1 MVLGDLMRA
10 LHDEIVPKL
19 SIAMGKLE
27 LNENQWLNSLGS
39 STDKTHGDITLP
51 CHTFSKFF
59 RKSPNDI
66 AIEIANNLGPELS
79 EIVEINIVNGFLN
92 FKARNSW
99 ISKKISSMNL
109 DPRLGV
115 GLENRK
121 TIVIDYSSPNI
132 AKRMHVGHLRST
144 VIGDALSRILSFKG
158 HNVVGEN
165 HIGDWGTPF
174 GMLIEHFIE
183 CDKNNIGDIDLSTFY
198 REARYKF
205 ENIDNFALRSRKRVV
220 KLQSRDEETI
230 DLWQKLV
237 DLSLVNFNLI
247 YQMLGVLL
255 NDDNL
260 AGESIYEDLLPE
272 VVKRLESKNLIVE
285 SEGAL
290 VVFPDG
296 WYNRENDPLPLI
308 IRKSDGGYNY
318 ATTDLACI
326 INRVE
331 SIECNEMLYVVGAEQ
346 SQHFSMVFQVAKD
359 AEFMDETIKAVHVP
373 FGLVMGSDGKKLASR
388 EGKVI
393 TLKELLEESVLRAEK
408 LIIEKNPSMSAL
420 ERNKVS
426 KMIGIGAIKYADLSI
441 DRNKNYVFDW
451 DKMLSFD
458 GNTAPYL
465 QYAHA
470 RICSIFRKSSV
481 SRESTIYSEIL
492 VVNDFEKS
500 LSKSIIRFSESI
512 DETINSYS
520 PHRLAVYLH
529 HLAQDFASFYEN
541 CPVLDTNDETTM
553 NSRLALCN
561 LTART
566 LKKGLEL
573 LGIETPTNM

>member
-1 MVLGDLMRA
+1 VVLGDLMRE
-10 LHDEIVPKL
+10 LHNEIVPKL
-19 SIAMGKLE
+19 STAMVKLG

-39 STDKTHGDITLP
+39 STDRTHGDITLP
-51 CHTFSKFF
+51 CHTLSKIL

-66 AIEIANNLGPELS
+66 AIAIANNLDSELS
-79 EIVEINIVNGFLN
+79 EIAEINIVNGFLN
-92 FKARNSW
+92 FKAQNSW
-99 ISKKISSMNL
+99 ISKKISSMNS

-115 GLENRK
+115 DLENGK

-183 CDKNNIGDIDLSTFY
+183 CDNNNVGEIDLSTFY
-198 REARYKF
+198 KEARYKF
-205 ENIDNFALRSRKRVV
+205 ENIDDFALRSRQRVV
-220 KLQSRDEETI
+220 KLQSRDAETI
-230 DLWQKLV
+230 DLWKKLV
-237 DLSLVNFNLI
+237 DFSLVNFNSV

-272 VVKRLESKNLIVE
+272 VVKRLESQDLIVE

-296 WYNRENDPLPLI
+296 WYNRENEPLPLI
-308 IRKSDGGYNY
+308 IRKGDGGYNY

-346 SQHFSMVFQVAKD
+346 SQHFSMIFQVAKD
-359 AEFMDETIKAVHVP
+359 AKFMDEKIKAVHVS

-388 EGKVI
+388 EGKAI
-393 TLKELLEESVLRAEK
+393 TLEELLEESVNRAEK
-408 LIIEKNPSMSAL
+408 LILEKNSSMSDSD
-420 ERNKVS
+420 RKKVS

-470 RICSIFRKSSV
+470 RICSIFRKSSI
-481 SRESTIYSEIL
+481 SRESTFNSEIL

-500 LSKSIIRFSESI
+500 LSKSIIGFSESI

-541 CPVLDTNDETTM
+541 CPVLVSNDEAKM

-566 LKKGLEL
+566 LKTGLGL
-573 LGIETPTNM
+573 LGIETPENM

>member
-1 MVLGDLMRA
+1 MRE
-10 LHDEIVPKL
+10 LLNEIVPSL
-19 SIAMGKLE
+19 SVAMEKLE
-27 LNENQWLNSLGS
+27 LNHDQWVNLLGN
-39 STDKTHGDITLP
+39 STDKSHGDITLP
-51 CHTFSKFF
+51 CHTFSKIL

-66 AIEIANNLGPELS
+66 AIEIANNLGSELS
-79 EIVEINIVNGFLN
+79 EISDINIVNGFLN
-92 FKARNSW
+92 FKAKNSW
-99 ISKKISSMNL
+99 ISKKIFSLNS

-115 GLENRK
+115 ELENSK

-132 AKRMHVGHLRST
+132 AKRMHDGHLRST
-144 VIGDALSRILSFKG
+144 VIGDALSRILLFKG

-183 CDKNNIGDIDLSTFY
+183 CDNNNVGDIDLSTFY
-198 REARYKF
+198 KEARYKF
-205 ENIDNFALRSRKRVV
+205 DNIDDFALRSRKRVV
-220 KLQSRDEETI
+220 KLQSRDPETI
-230 DLWQKLV
+230 DLWQNLV
-237 DLSLVNFNLI
+237 DYSLVHFNSV

-255 NDDNL
+255 DDDNL
-260 AGESIYEDLLPE
+260 AGESMFEELLPE
-272 VVKRLESKNLIVE
+272 VVKRLESKNLIIE

-296 WYNRENDPLPLI
+296 WYNRENEPLPLI
-308 IRKSDGGYNY
+308 IRKGDGGYNY

-331 SIECNEMLYVVGAEQ
+331 SIGCNEMLYVVGAEQ

-359 AEFMDETIKAVHVP
+359 AEFMGEEIKAVHVP

-388 EGKVI
+388 EGKAI
-393 TLKELLEESVLRAEK
+393 TLKDLLEESVTRAEK
-408 LIIEKNPSMSAL
+408 LILEKNPSMPDSD
-420 ERNKVS
+420 RSKVS
-426 KMIGIGAIKYADLSI
+426 RMIGIGAIKYADLSI

-451 DKMLSFD
+451 NKMLSFD

-470 RICSIFRKSSV
+470 RICSIFRRTSI
-481 SRESTIYSEIL
+481 SRESTIDSEIL

-500 LSKSIIRFSESI
+500 LSKSIIGFSESI

-541 CPVLDTNDETTM
+541 CPVLVSDDENTM

-566 LKKGLEL
+566 LKTGLGL
-573 LGIETPTNM
+573 LGIETPENM

>member
-1 MVLGDLMRA
+1 MRE
-10 LHDEIVPKL
+10 LHNEIVPKL
-19 SIAMGKLE
+19 STAMVKLG
-27 LNENQWLNSLGS
+27 LNDNQWLSSLGS

-51 CHTFSKFF
+51 CHTLSKIL

-66 AIEIANNLGPELS
+66 AIDIANNLDSELS

-92 FKARNSW
+92 FKAKNSW
-99 ISKKISSMNL
+99 ISKKISSMNS

-115 GLENRK
+115 ELENRK

-144 VIGDALSRILSFKG
+144 VIGDALSRIFSFKG

-183 CDKNNIGDIDLSTFY
+183 CDNNNVGEIELSTFY
-198 REARYKF
+198 KEARYKF
-205 ENIDNFALRSRKRVV
+205 ENIDDFALRSRQRVV
-220 KLQSRDEETI
+220 KLQSRDAETI

-237 DLSLVNFNLI
+237 DFSLVNFNSV

-272 VVKRLESKNLIVE
+272 VVKRLESQNLIVE

-296 WYNRENDPLPLI
+296 WYNRENEPLPLI
-308 IRKSDGGYNY
+308 IRKGDGGYNY

-359 AEFMDETIKAVHVP
+359 AKFMDEKTRAVHVS

-388 EGKVI
+388 EGKAI
-393 TLKELLEESVLRAEK
+393 TLEELLEESVNRAEK
-408 LIIEKNPSMSAL
+408 LILEKNSSMSDSD
-420 ERNKVS
+420 RKKVS

-470 RICSIFRKSSV
+470 RICSIFRKSSI
-481 SRESTIYSEIL
+481 SRESTFNSEIL

-500 LSKSIIRFSESI
+500 LSKSIIGFSESI

-541 CPVLDTNDETTM
+541 CPVLISNDEAKM

-566 LKKGLEL
+566 LKTGLGL
-573 LGIETPTNM
+573 LGIETPENM

>member
-1 MVLGDLMRA
+1 MRE
-10 LHDEIVPKL
+10 LHNEIVPKL
-19 SIAMGKLE
+19 STAMVKLG

-51 CHTFSKFF
+51 CHTLSKIL

-66 AIEIANNLGPELS
+66 AIAIANNLDSELS
-79 EIVEINIVNGFLN
+79 DIAEINIVNGFLN
-92 FKARNSW
+92 FKAKNSW
-99 ISKKISSMNL
+99 ISKKISSMNS

-115 GLENRK
+115 ELENRK

-144 VIGDALSRILSFKG
+144 VIGDALSRIFSFKG

-183 CDKNNIGDIDLSTFY
+183 CDNNNVGEIDLSTFY
-198 REARYKF
+198 KEARYKF
-205 ENIDNFALRSRKRVV
+205 ENIDDFALRSRQRVV
-220 KLQSRDEETI
+220 KLQSRDAETI

-237 DLSLVNFNLI
+237 DFSLVNFNSV

-272 VVKRLESKNLIVE
+272 VVKRLESQDLIVE

-296 WYNRENDPLPLI
+296 WYNRENEPLPLI
-308 IRKSDGGYNY
+308 IRKGDGGYNY

-346 SQHFSMVFQVAKD
+346 SQHFSMVFQVAND
-359 AEFMDETIKAVHVP
+359 AKFMDEKIKAVHVS

-388 EGKVI
+388 EGKAI
-393 TLKELLEESVLRAEK
+393 TLEELLEESVNRAEK
-408 LIIEKNPSMSAL
+408 LILEKNSSMSDSD
-420 ERNKVS
+420 RKKVS

-451 DKMLSFD
+451 DKMLSFE

-470 RICSIFRKSSV
+470 RICSIFRKSSI
-481 SRESTIYSEIL
+481 SRESTFNSEIL

-500 LSKSIIRFSESI
+500 LSKSLIGFSESI

-541 CPVLDTNDETTM
+541 CPVLVSNDEAKM

-566 LKKGLEL
+566 LKTGLGL
-573 LGIETPTNM
+573 LGIETPENM

>member
-1 MVLGDLMRA
+1 MRE
-10 LHDEIVPKL
+10 LHNEIVPKL
-19 SIAMGKLE
+19 STAMVELG

-51 CHTFSKFF
+51 CHTLSKIL

-66 AIEIANNLGPELS
+66 AIAIANNLDSELS
-79 EIVEINIVNGFLN
+79 EIAEINIVNGFLN
-92 FKARNSW
+92 FKAQNSW
-99 ISKKISSMNL
+99 ISKKISSMNS

-115 GLENRK
+115 ELENRK

-144 VIGDALSRILSFKG
+144 VIGDALSRIFSFKG

-183 CDKNNIGDIDLSTFY
+183 CDNNNVGEIDLSTFY
-198 REARYKF
+198 KEARYKF
-205 ENIDNFALRSRKRVV
+205 ENIDDFALRSRQRVV
-220 KLQSRDEETI
+220 KLQSRDAETI

-237 DLSLVNFNLI
+237 DFSLVNFNSV

-272 VVKRLESKNLIVE
+272 VVKRLESQGLIVE

-296 WYNRENDPLPLI
+296 WYNRENEPLPLI
-308 IRKSDGGYNY
+308 IRKGDGGYNY

-359 AEFMDETIKAVHVP
+359 AKFMDEKIKAVHVS

-388 EGKVI
+388 EGKAI
-393 TLKELLEESVLRAEK
+393 TLEELLEESVNRAEK
-408 LIIEKNPSMSAL
+408 LILEKNSSMS
-420 ERNKVS
+420 ESDRKKVS

-470 RICSIFRKSSV
+470 RICSIFRKSSIP
-481 SRESTIYSEIL
+481 RESTFNSEIL

-500 LSKSIIRFSESI
+500 LSKSIIGFSESI

-520 PHRLAVYLH
+520 PHRLAIYLH

-541 CPVLDTNDETTM
+541 CPVLVSNDEAKM

-566 LKKGLEL
+566 LKTGLGL
-573 LGIETPTNM
+573 LGIETPENM

>member
-1 MVLGDLMRA
+1 MRE
-10 LHDEIVPKL
+10 LHNEIVPKL
-19 SIAMGKLE
+19 STAMVKLG

-51 CHTFSKFF
+51 CHTLSKIL

-66 AIEIANNLGPELS
+66 AIAIANNLDSELS
-79 EIVEINIVNGFLN
+79 DIAEINIVNGFLN
-92 FKARNSW
+92 FKAQNSW
-99 ISKKISSMNL
+99 ISKKISSMNS

-115 GLENRK
+115 ELENRK

-144 VIGDALSRILSFKG
+144 VIGDALSRIFSFKG

-183 CDKNNIGDIDLSTFY
+183 CDNNNVGEIDLSTFY
-198 REARYKF
+198 KEARYKF
-205 ENIDNFALRSRKRVV
+205 ENIDDFALRSRQRVV
-220 KLQSRDEETI
+220 KLQSRDAETI

-237 DLSLVNFNLI
+237 DFSLVNFNSV

-272 VVKRLESKNLIVE
+272 VVKRLESQGLIVE

-296 WYNRENDPLPLI
+296 WYNRENEPLPLI
-308 IRKSDGGYNY
+308 IRKGDGGYNY

-359 AEFMDETIKAVHVP
+359 AKFMDEKIKAVHVS

-388 EGKVI
+388 EGKAI
-393 TLKELLEESVLRAEK
+393 TLEELLEESVNRAEK
-408 LIIEKNPSMSAL
+408 LILEKNSSMS
-420 ERNKVS
+420 ESDRKKVS

-470 RICSIFRKSSV
+470 RICSIFRKSSIP
-481 SRESTIYSEIL
+481 RESTFNSEIL

-500 LSKSIIRFSESI
+500 LSKSLIGFSESI

-541 CPVLDTNDETTM
+541 CPVLVSNDEAKM

-566 LKKGLEL
+566 LKTGLGL
-573 LGIETPTNM
+573 LGIETPENM

>member
-1 MVLGDLMRA
+1 MRE
-10 LHDEIVPKL
+10 LLNEIVPNL
-19 SIAMGKLE
+19 SVAMEKLE
-27 LNENQWLNSLGS
+27 LNDEQWVNLLGN
-39 STDKTHGDITLP
+39 STDKVHGDITLP
-51 CHTFSKFF
+51 CHTFSKIL

-66 AIEIANNLGPELS
+66 AIEISNNLGSELS
-79 EIVEINIVNGFLN
+79 EISDINIVNGFLN
-92 FKARNSW
+92 FKAKNSW
-99 ISKKISSMNL
+99 ISKKISSLNS

-115 GLENRK
+115 ELENSK

-144 VIGDALSRILSFKG
+144 VIGDALSRILLFKG

-183 CDKNNIGDIDLSTFY
+183 CDNNNVGEIDLSTFY
-198 REARYKF
+198 KEARYKF
-205 ENIDNFALRSRKRVV
+205 DNIDDFALRSRKRVV
-220 KLQSRDEETI
+220 KLQSRDPETI
-230 DLWQKLV
+230 DLWQNLV
-237 DLSLVNFNLI
+237 DYSLVHFNSV

-255 NDDNL
+255 DDDNL
-260 AGESIYEDLLPE
+260 AGESMSEELLPE

-296 WYNRENDPLPLI
+296 WYNRENEPLPLI
-308 IRKSDGGYNY
+308 IRKGDGGYNY

-331 SIECNEMLYVVGAEQ
+331 SIGCNEMLYVVGAEQ

-359 AEFMDETIKAVHVP
+359 AEFMGEEIKAVHVP

-388 EGKVI
+388 EGKAI
-393 TLKELLEESVLRAEK
+393 TLKELLEESVTRAEK
-408 LIIEKNPSMSAL
+408 LILEKNPSMPDSD
-420 ERNKVS
+420 RSKVS
-426 KMIGIGAIKYADLSI
+426 RMIGIGAIKYADLSI

-451 DKMLSFD
+451 NKMLSFD

-470 RICSIFRKSSV
+470 RICSIFRRTSI
-481 SRESTIYSEIL
+481 SRESTIDSEIL

-500 LSKSIIRFSESI
+500 LSKSIIGFSESI

-541 CPVLDTNDETTM
+541 CPVLVSDDENTM

-566 LKKGLEL
+566 LKTGLGL
-573 LGIETPTNM
+573 LGIETPENM

>member
-1 MVLGDLMRA
+1 MELGGLMRA
-10 LHDEIVPKL
+10 LRNEIVPKL
-19 SIAMGKLE
+19 SVTMQKLE
-27 LNENQWLNSLGS
+27 LNENQWLDSLGT
-39 STDKTHGDITLP
+39 STDKTHGDVTLP
-51 CHTFSKFF
+51 CHSFSKIL

-66 AIEIANNLGPELS
+66 AIEIAENIDSDLS
-79 EIVEINIVNGFLN
+79 EIVEINVMNGFLN
-92 FKARNSW
+92 FKANNSW
-99 ISKKISSMNL
+99 ISNKISIMNS

-115 GLENRK
+115 ELDDKK

-144 VIGDALSRILSFKG
+144 VIGDALSRILLFKG
-158 HNVVGEN
+158 HNVIGEN

-183 CDKNNIGDIDLSTFY
+183 CESNDVGEIDLSTFY
-198 REARYKF
+198 KEARYKF
-205 ENIDNFALRSRKRVV
+205 DNIDNFAIRSRKRVV
-220 KLQSRDEETI
+220 KLQSKDPETI
-230 DLWQKLV
+230 NLWQ
-237 DLSLVNFNLI
+237 SLIDYSLIHFNLV
-247 YQMLGVLL
+247 YRMLDVLL

-260 AGESIYEDLLPE
+260 AGESMYEDLLPE
-272 VVKRLESKNLIVE
+272 VVGRLESKNLIVE

-296 WYNRENDPLPLI
+296 WFNRENEPLPLI
-308 IRKSDGGYNY
+308 IRKGDGGFNY
-318 ATTDLACI
+318 AATDLACI

-331 SIECNEMLYVVGAEQ
+331 SIECDEMLYIVGAEQ
-346 SQHFSMVFQVAKD
+346 SQHFSMVFQVANG
-359 AEFMDETIKAVHVP
+359 AGFMDDKIKAVHVP

-388 EGKVI
+388 EGKAI
-393 TLKELLEESVLRAEK
+393 TLKELLEESVTRAEN
-408 LIIEKNPSMSAL
+408 LIIEKNPSMSASV
-420 ERNKVS
+420 RNEVS

-441 DRNKNYVFDW
+441 DRNKNYIFDW
-451 DKMLSFD
+451 DKMLSFE

-470 RICSIFRKSSV
+470 RICSIFRKSSI
-481 SRESTIYSEIL
+481 SPESIL
-492 VVNDFEKS
+492 DSDIIIENDFEMSLCKS
-500 LSKSIIRFSESI
+500 LIGFSESI
-512 DETINSYS
+512 DDTISSYS

-541 CPVLDTNDETTM
+541 CPVLVSEDRITM

-566 LKKGLEL
+566 LKTGLGL
-573 LGIETPTNM
+573 LGIETPEKM

>member
-1 MVLGDLMRA
+1 MRE
-10 LHDEIVPKL
+10 LHNEIVPKL
-19 SIAMGKLE
+19 STAMVKLG
-27 LNENQWLNSLGS
+27 LNDNQWLSSLGS

-51 CHTFSKFF
+51 CHTLSKIL

-66 AIEIANNLGPELS
+66 AIDIANNLDSELS

-92 FKARNSW
+92 FKAKNSW
-99 ISKKISSMNL
+99 ISKKISSMNS

-115 GLENRK
+115 ELENRK

-144 VIGDALSRILSFKG
+144 VIGDALSRIFSFKG

-183 CDKNNIGDIDLSTFY
+183 CDNSNVGEIELSTFY
-198 REARYKF
+198 KEARYKF
-205 ENIDNFALRSRKRVV
+205 ENIDDFALRSRQRVV
-220 KLQSRDEETI
+220 KLQSRDAETI

-237 DLSLVNFNLI
+237 DFSLVNFNSV

-272 VVKRLESKNLIVE
+272 VVKRLESQNLIVE

-296 WYNRENDPLPLI
+296 WYNRENEPLPLI
-308 IRKSDGGYNY
+308 IRKGDGGYNY

-359 AEFMDETIKAVHVP
+359 AKFMDEKIKAVHVS

-388 EGKVI
+388 EGKAI
-393 TLKELLEESVLRAEK
+393 TLKELLEESVNRAEK
-408 LIIEKNPSMSAL
+408 LILEKNSSMSDSD
-420 ERNKVS
+420 RKKIS

-470 RICSIFRKSSV
+470 RICSIFRKSSI
-481 SRESTIYSEIL
+481 SRESTFNSEIL

-500 LSKSIIRFSESI
+500 LSKSLIGFSESI

-541 CPVLDTNDETTM
+541 CPVLVSNDETQM

-566 LKKGLEL
+566 LKTGLGL
-573 LGIETPTNM
+573 LGIETPENM

>member
-1 MVLGDLMRA
+1 MRE
-10 LHDEIVPKL
+10 LHNEIVPKL
-19 SIAMGKLE
+19 STAMVKLG
-27 LNENQWLNSLGS
+27 LNDNQWLSSLGS

-51 CHTFSKFF
+51 CHPLSKIL

-66 AIEIANNLGPELS
+66 AIEIANNLDSELS

-92 FKARNSW
+92 FKAKNSW
-99 ISKKISSMNL
+99 ISKKISSMNS

-115 GLENRK
+115 ELENRK

-144 VIGDALSRILSFKG
+144 VIGDALSRIFSFKG

-183 CDKNNIGDIDLSTFY
+183 CDNNNVGEIDLSTFY
-198 REARYKF
+198 KEARYKF
-205 ENIDNFALRSRKRVV
+205 ENIDDFALRSRQRVV
-220 KLQSRDEETI
+220 KLQSRDAETI
-230 DLWQKLV
+230 DLWKKLV
-237 DLSLVNFNLI
+237 DFSLVNFNSV

-272 VVKRLESKNLIVE
+272 VVKRLESQNLIVE

-296 WYNRENDPLPLI
+296 WYNRENEPLPLI
-308 IRKSDGGYNY
+308 IRKGDGGYNY

-346 SQHFSMVFQVAKD
+346 SQHFSMIFQVAKD
-359 AEFMDETIKAVHVP
+359 AKFMDEKIKAVHVS

-388 EGKVI
+388 EGKAI
-393 TLKELLEESVLRAEK
+393 TLKELLEESVNRAEK
-408 LIIEKNPSMSAL
+408 LILEKNSSMSDSD
-420 ERNKVS
+420 RKKIS

-470 RICSIFRKSSV
+470 RICSIFRKSSI
-481 SRESTIYSEIL
+481 SRESTFNSEIL

-500 LSKSIIRFSESI
+500 LSKSIIGFSESI

-541 CPVLDTNDETTM
+541 CPVLVSNDETQM

-566 LKKGLEL
+566 LKTGLGL
-573 LGIETPTNM
+573 LGIETPENM

>member
-1 MVLGDLMRA
+1 MRE
-10 LHDEIVPKL
+10 LHNEIVPKL
-19 SIAMGKLE
+19 STAMVKLG
-27 LNENQWLNSLGS
+27 LNDNQWLSSLGS

-51 CHTFSKFF
+51 CHTLSKIL

-66 AIEIANNLGPELS
+66 AIEIANNLDSELS

-92 FKARNSW
+92 FKAKNSW
-99 ISKKISSMNL
+99 ISKKISSMNS

-115 GLENRK
+115 ELENRK

-144 VIGDALSRILSFKG
+144 VIGDALSRIFSFKG

-183 CDKNNIGDIDLSTFY
+183 CDNNNVGEIELSTFY
-198 REARYKF
+198 KEARYKF
-205 ENIDNFALRSRKRVV
+205 ENIDDFALRSRQRVV
-220 KLQSRDEETI
+220 KLQSRDAETI

-237 DLSLVNFNLI
+237 DFSLVNFNSV

-272 VVKRLESKNLIVE
+272 VVKRLESQNLIVE

-296 WYNRENDPLPLI
+296 WYNRENEPLPLI
-308 IRKSDGGYNY
+308 IRKGDGGYNY

-359 AEFMDETIKAVHVP
+359 AKFMDEKIKAVHVS

-388 EGKVI
+388 EGKAI
-393 TLKELLEESVLRAEK
+393 TLKELLEESVNRAEK
-408 LIIEKNPSMSAL
+408 LILEKNSSMSDSD
-420 ERNKVS
+420 RKKVS

-470 RICSIFRKSSV
+470 RICSIFRKSSI
-481 SRESTIYSEIL
+481 SRESTFNSEIL

-500 LSKSIIRFSESI
+500 LSKSLIGFSESI

-541 CPVLDTNDETTM
+541 CPVLVSNDETQM

-566 LKKGLEL
+566 LKTGLGL
-573 LGIETPTNM
+573 LGIETPENM

>member
-1 MVLGDLMRA
+1 MRE
-10 LHDEIVPKL
+10 LLNEIVPSL
-19 SIAMGKLE
+19 SVAMEKLE
-27 LNENQWLNSLGS
+27 LNHDQWVNLLGN
-39 STDKTHGDITLP
+39 STDKLHGDITLP
-51 CHTFSKFF
+51 CHTFSKIL

-66 AIEIANNLGPELS
+66 AIEIANNLGSELS
-79 EIVEINIVNGFLN
+79 EISDINIVNGFLN
-92 FKARNSW
+92 FKAKNSW
-99 ISKKISSMNL
+99 ISKKIFSLNS

-115 GLENRK
+115 ELENSK

-144 VIGDALSRILSFKG
+144 VIGDALSRILLFKG

-183 CDKNNIGDIDLSTFY
+183 CDNNNVGDIDLSTFY
-198 REARYKF
+198 KEARYKF
-205 ENIDNFALRSRKRVV
+205 DNIDDFALRSRKRVV
-220 KLQSRDEETI
+220 KLQSRDPETI
-230 DLWQKLV
+230 DLWQNLV
-237 DLSLVNFNLI
+237 DYSLVHFNSV

-255 NDDNL
+255 DDDNL
-260 AGESIYEDLLPE
+260 AGESMFEELLPE

-296 WYNRENDPLPLI
+296 WYNRENEPLPLI
-308 IRKSDGGYNY
+308 IRKGDGGYNY

-331 SIECNEMLYVVGAEQ
+331 SIGCNEMLYVVGAEQ

-359 AEFMDETIKAVHVP
+359 AEFMGEEIKAVHVP

-388 EGKVI
+388 EGKAI
-393 TLKELLEESVLRAEK
+393 TLKELLEESVTRAEK
-408 LIIEKNPSMSAL
+408 LILEKNPSMPDSD
-420 ERNKVS
+420 RSKVS
-426 KMIGIGAIKYADLSI
+426 RMIGIGAIKYADLSI

-451 DKMLSFD
+451 NKMLSFD

-470 RICSIFRKSSV
+470 RICSIFRRTSI
-481 SRESTIYSEIL
+481 SRESTIDSEIL

-500 LSKSIIRFSESI
+500 LSKSIIGFSESI

-541 CPVLDTNDETTM
+541 CPVLVSDDENTM

-566 LKKGLEL
+566 LKTGLGL
-573 LGIETPTNM
+573 LGIETPENM

>member
-1 MVLGDLMRA
+1 MRE
-10 LHDEIVPKL
+10 LHNEIVPKL
-19 SIAMGKLE
+19 STAMVELG

-51 CHTFSKFF
+51 CHTLSKIL

-66 AIEIANNLGPELS
+66 AIAIANNLDSELS
-79 EIVEINIVNGFLN
+79 EIAEINIVNGFLN
-92 FKARNSW
+92 FKAKNSW
-99 ISKKISSMNL
+99 ISKKISSMNS

-115 GLENRK
+115 ELENRK

-144 VIGDALSRILSFKG
+144 VIGDALSRIFSFKG

-183 CDKNNIGDIDLSTFY
+183 CDNNNVGEIDLSTFY
-198 REARYKF
+198 KEARYKF
-205 ENIDNFALRSRKRVV
+205 DNVDDFALRSRQRVV
-220 KLQSRDEETI
+220 KLQSRDAETI

-237 DLSLVNFNLI
+237 DFSLVNFNSV
-247 YQMLGVLL
+247 YQLLGVLL

-272 VVKRLESKNLIVE
+272 VVKRLESQDLIVE

-296 WYNRENDPLPLI
+296 WYNRENEPLPLI
-308 IRKSDGGYNY
+308 IRKGDGGYNY

-359 AEFMDETIKAVHVP
+359 AKFMDEKTKAVHVS

-388 EGKVI
+388 EGKAI
-393 TLKELLEESVLRAEK
+393 TLEELLEESVNRAEK
-408 LIIEKNPSMSAL
+408 LILEKNSSMSDSD
-420 ERNKVS
+420 RKKVS

-470 RICSIFRKSSV
+470 RICSIFRKSSI
-481 SRESTIYSEIL
+481 SRESTFNSEIL

-500 LSKSIIRFSESI
+500 LSKSIIGFSESI

-541 CPVLDTNDETTM
+541 CPVLISNDEAKM

-566 LKKGLEL
+566 LKTGLGL
-573 LGIETPTNM
+573 LGIETPENM

>member
-1 MVLGDLMRA
+1 MRE
-10 LHDEIVPKL
+10 LHNEIVPKL
-19 SIAMGKLE
+19 STAMVKLG

-39 STDKTHGDITLP
+39 STDRTHGDITLP
-51 CHTFSKFF
+51 CHTLSKIL

-66 AIEIANNLGPELS
+66 AIAIANNLDSELS
-79 EIVEINIVNGFLN
+79 EIAEINIVNGFLN
-92 FKARNSW
+92 FKAQNSW
-99 ISKKISSMNL
+99 ISKKISSMNS

-115 GLENRK
+115 DLENGK

-144 VIGDALSRILSFKG
+144 VIGDAGSRILSFKG

-183 CDKNNIGDIDLSTFY
+183 CDNNNVGEIDLSTFY
-198 REARYKF
+198 KEARYKF
-205 ENIDNFALRSRKRVV
+205 ENIDDFALRSRQRVV
-220 KLQSRDEETI
+220 KLQSRDAETI
-230 DLWQKLV
+230 DLWKKLV
-237 DLSLVNFNLI
+237 DFSLVNFNSV

-272 VVKRLESKNLIVE
+272 VVKRLESQDLIVE

-296 WYNRENDPLPLI
+296 WYNRENEPLPLI
-308 IRKSDGGYNY
+308 IRKGDGGYNY

-346 SQHFSMVFQVAKD
+346 SQHFSMIFQVAKD
-359 AEFMDETIKAVHVP
+359 AKFMDEKIKAVHVS

-388 EGKVI
+388 EGKAI
-393 TLKELLEESVLRAEK
+393 TLEELLEESVNRAEK
-408 LIIEKNPSMSAL
+408 LILEKNSSMSDSD
-420 ERNKVS
+420 RKKVS

-470 RICSIFRKSSV
+470 RICSIFRKSSI
-481 SRESTIYSEIL
+481 SRESTFNSEIL

-500 LSKSIIRFSESI
+500 LSKSIIGFSESI

-541 CPVLDTNDETTM
+541 CPVLVSNDEAKM

-566 LKKGLEL
+566 LKTGLGL
-573 LGIETPTNM
+573 LGIETPENM

>member
-1 MVLGDLMRA
+1 MRE
-10 LHDEIVPKL
+10 LHNEIVPKL
-19 SIAMGKLE
+19 STAMVELG

-51 CHTFSKFF
+51 CHTLSKIL

-66 AIEIANNLGPELS
+66 AIAIANNLDSELS
-79 EIVEINIVNGFLN
+79 EIAEINIVNGFLN
-92 FKARNSW
+92 FKAKNSW
-99 ISKKISSMNL
+99 ISKKISSMNS

-115 GLENRK
+115 ELENRK

-144 VIGDALSRILSFKG
+144 VIGDALSRIFSFKG

-183 CDKNNIGDIDLSTFY
+183 CDNNNVGEIDLSTFY
-198 REARYKF
+198 KEARYKF
-205 ENIDNFALRSRKRVV
+205 ENIDDFALRSRQRVV
-220 KLQSRDEETI
+220 KLQSRDAETI

-237 DLSLVNFNLI
+237 DFSLVNFNSV

-272 VVKRLESKNLIVE
+272 VVKRLESQDLIVE

-296 WYNRENDPLPLI
+296 WYNRENEPLPLI
-308 IRKSDGGYNY
+308 IRKGDGGYNY

-359 AEFMDETIKAVHVP
+359 AKFMDEKIKAVHVS

-388 EGKVI
+388 EGKAI
-393 TLKELLEESVLRAEK
+393 TLEELLEESVNRAEK
-408 LIIEKNPSMSAL
+408 LILEKNSSMS
-420 ERNKVS
+420 ESDRKKVS

-470 RICSIFRKSSV
+470 RICSIFRKSSIP
-481 SRESTIYSEIL
+481 RESTFNSEIL

-500 LSKSIIRFSESI
+500 LSKSIIGFSESI

-541 CPVLDTNDETTM
+541 CPVLVSNDEAKM
-553 NSRLALCN
+553 NSRLALCD

-566 LKKGLEL
+566 LKTGLGL
-573 LGIETPTNM
+573 LGIETPENM

>member
-1 MVLGDLMRA
+1 MKE
-10 LHDEIVPKL
+10 LHNEIVPKL
-19 SIAMGKLE
+19 STAMMKLG

-51 CHTFSKFF
+51 CHTLSKIL

-66 AIEIANNLGPELS
+66 AIEIANNIDSELS

-92 FKARNSW
+92 FKAKNSW
-99 ISKKISSMNL
+99 ISKKVSSMNS

-115 GLENRK
+115 ELEDRK

-144 VIGDALSRILSFKG
+144 VIGDALSRIFSFKG

-183 CDKNNIGDIDLSTFY
+183 CDNNNVGEIDLSTFY
-198 REARYKF
+198 KEARYKF
-205 ENIDNFALRSRKRVV
+205 DNVDNFALRSRQRVV
-220 KLQSRDEETI
+220 KLQSRDAETI

-237 DLSLVNFNLI
+237 DFSLVNFNSV

-272 VVKRLESKNLIVE
+272 VVKRLESRNLIVE

-290 VVFPDG
+290 VVFPEG
-296 WYNRENDPLPLI
+296 WFNRENEPLPLI
-308 IRKSDGGYNY
+308 IRKGDGGYNY

-359 AEFMDETIKAVHVP
+359 AEFMDEKIKAVHVS

-388 EGKVI
+388 EGKAI
-393 TLKELLEESVLRAEK
+393 TLKELLEESVNRAEK
-408 LIIEKNPSMSAL
+408 LILEKNSSMSDSD
-420 ERNKVS
+420 RKKVS

-470 RICSIFRKSSV
+470 RICSIFRKSSI
-481 SRESTIYSEIL
+481 SRESTFNSEIL

-541 CPVLDTNDETTM
+541 CPVLDSNDEVKM

-566 LKKGLEL
+566 LKIGLGL
-573 LGIETPTNM
+573 LGIETPENM

>member
-1 MVLGDLMRA
+1 MRE
-10 LHDEIVPKL
+10 LLNEIVPNL
-19 SIAMGKLE
+19 SVAMEKLE
-27 LNENQWLNSLGS
+27 LNDDQWVNLLGN
-39 STDKTHGDITLP
+39 STDKVHGDITLP
-51 CHTFSKFF
+51 CHTFSKIL

-66 AIEIANNLGPELS
+66 AIEIANNLGSELS
-79 EIVEINIVNGFLN
+79 EISDINIVNGFLN
-92 FKARNSW
+92 FKAKNSW
-99 ISKKISSMNL
+99 ISKKISSLNS

-115 GLENRK
+115 ELENSK

-144 VIGDALSRILSFKG
+144 VIGDALSRILLFKG

-183 CDKNNIGDIDLSTFY
+183 CDNNNVGEIDLSTFY
-198 REARYKF
+198 KEARYKF
-205 ENIDNFALRSRKRVV
+205 DNIDEFALRSRKRVV
-220 KLQSRDEETI
+220 KLQSRDPETI
-230 DLWQKLV
+230 DLWQNLV
-237 DLSLVNFNLI
+237 DYSLVHFNSV

-255 NDDNL
+255 DDDNL
-260 AGESIYEDLLPE
+260 AGESMFEELLPE

-296 WYNRENDPLPLI
+296 WYNRENEPLPLI
-308 IRKSDGGYNY
+308 IRKGDGGYNY

-331 SIECNEMLYVVGAEQ
+331 SIGCNEMLYVVGAEQ

-359 AEFMDETIKAVHVP
+359 AEFMGEEIKAVHVP

-388 EGKVI
+388 EGKAI
-393 TLKELLEESVLRAEK
+393 TLKELLEESVTRAEK
-408 LIIEKNPSMSAL
+408 LILEKNPSMPDSD
-420 ERNKVS
+420 RSKVS
-426 KMIGIGAIKYADLSI
+426 RMIGIGAIKYADLSI

-451 DKMLSFD
+451 NKMLSFD

-470 RICSIFRKSSV
+470 RICSIFRRTSI
-481 SRESTIYSEIL
+481 SRESTIDSEIL

-500 LSKSIIRFSESI
+500 LSKSIIGFSESI

-541 CPVLDTNDETTM
+541 CPVLVSDDENTM

-566 LKKGLEL
+566 LKTGLGL
-573 LGIETPTNM
+573 LGIETPENM

>member
-1 MVLGDLMRA
+1 MRE
-10 LHDEIVPKL
+10 LLNEIVPNL
-19 SIAMGKLE
+19 SVAMEKLE
-27 LNENQWLNSLGS
+27 LNHDQWVKLLGN
-39 STDKTHGDITLP
+39 STDKLHGDITLP
-51 CHTFSKFF
+51 CHTFSKIL

-66 AIEIANNLGPELS
+66 AIEIANNLGSELS
-79 EIVEINIVNGFLN
+79 EISDINIVNGFLN
-92 FKARNSW
+92 FKAKNSW
-99 ISKKISSMNL
+99 ISKKIFSLNS

-115 GLENRK
+115 ELENSK

-144 VIGDALSRILSFKG
+144 VIGDALSRILLFKG

-183 CDKNNIGDIDLSTFY
+183 CDNNNVGDIDLSTFY
-198 REARYKF
+198 KEARYKF
-205 ENIDNFALRSRKRVV
+205 DNIDEFALRSRKRVV
-220 KLQSRDEETI
+220 KLQSRDPETI
-230 DLWQKLV
+230 DLWQNLV
-237 DLSLVNFNLI
+237 DYSLVHFNSV

-255 NDDNL
+255 DDDNL
-260 AGESIYEDLLPE
+260 AGESMFEELLPE

-296 WYNRENDPLPLI
+296 WYNRENEPLPLI
-308 IRKSDGGYNY
+308 IRKGDGGYNY

-331 SIECNEMLYVVGAEQ
+331 SIGCNEMLYVVGAEQ

-359 AEFMDETIKAVHVP
+359 AEFMGEEIKAVHVP

-388 EGKVI
+388 EGKAI
-393 TLKELLEESVLRAEK
+393 TLKELLEESVTRAEK
-408 LIIEKNPSMSAL
+408 LILEKNPSMPDSD
-420 ERNKVS
+420 RSKVS
-426 KMIGIGAIKYADLSI
+426 RMIGIGAIKYADLSI

-451 DKMLSFD
+451 NKMLSFD

-470 RICSIFRKSSV
+470 RICSIFRRTSI
-481 SRESTIYSEIL
+481 SRESTTDSEIL

-500 LSKSIIRFSESI
+500 LSKSIIGFSESI

-541 CPVLDTNDETTM
+541 CPVLVSDDENTM

-566 LKKGLEL
+566 LKTGLGL
-573 LGIETPTNM
+573 LGIETPENM

>member
-1 MVLGDLMRA
+1 MRE
-10 LHDEIVPKL
+10 LHNEIVPKL
-19 SIAMGKLE
+19 STAMVKLG
-27 LNENQWLNSLGS
+27 LNDNQWLSSLGS

-51 CHTFSKFF
+51 CHTLSKIL

-66 AIEIANNLGPELS
+66 AIEIANNLDSELS
-79 EIVEINIVNGFLN
+79 EIVDINIVNGFLN
-92 FKARNSW
+92 FKAKNSW
-99 ISKKISSMNL
+99 ISKKISSMNS

-115 GLENRK
+115 ELENRK

-144 VIGDALSRILSFKG
+144 VIGDALSRIYSFKG

-183 CDKNNIGDIDLSTFY
+183 CDNSNVGEIELSTFY
-198 REARYKF
+198 KEARYKF
-205 ENIDNFALRSRKRVV
+205 ENIDDFALRSRQRVV
-220 KLQSRDEETI
+220 KLQSRDAETI

-237 DLSLVNFNLI
+237 DFSLVNFNSV

-272 VVKRLESKNLIVE
+272 VVKRLESQNLIVE

-296 WYNRENDPLPLI
+296 WYNRENEPLPLI
-308 IRKSDGGYNY
+308 IRKGDGGYNY

-359 AEFMDETIKAVHVP
+359 AKFMDEKIKAVHVS

-388 EGKVI
+388 EGKAI
-393 TLKELLEESVLRAEK
+393 TLKELLEESVNRAEK
-408 LIIEKNPSMSAL
+408 LILEKNSSMSDSD
-420 ERNKVS
+420 RKKVS

-470 RICSIFRKSSV
+470 RICSIFRKSSI
-481 SRESTIYSEIL
+481 SRESTFNSEIL

-500 LSKSIIRFSESI
+500 LSKSLIGFSESI

-541 CPVLDTNDETTM
+541 CPVLVSNDETQM

-566 LKKGLEL
+566 LKTGLGL
-573 LGIETPTNM
+573 LGIETPENM

>member
-1 MVLGDLMRA
+1 MRE
-10 LHDEIVPKL
+10 LHNEIVPKL
-19 SIAMGKLE
+19 STAMVELG

-51 CHTFSKFF
+51 CHTLSKIL

-66 AIEIANNLGPELS
+66 AIAIANNLDSELS
-79 EIVEINIVNGFLN
+79 EIAEINIVNGFLN
-92 FKARNSW
+92 FKAQNSW
-99 ISKKISSMNL
+99 ISKKISSMNS

-115 GLENRK
+115 ELENRK

-144 VIGDALSRILSFKG
+144 VIGDALSRIFSFKG

-183 CDKNNIGDIDLSTFY
+183 CDNNNVGEIDLSTFY
-198 REARYKF
+198 KEARYKF
-205 ENIDNFALRSRKRVV
+205 ENIDDFALRSRQRVV
-220 KLQSRDEETI
+220 KLQSRDAETI

-237 DLSLVNFNLI
+237 DFSLVNFNSV

-272 VVKRLESKNLIVE
+272 VVKRLESQDLIVE

-296 WYNRENDPLPLI
+296 WYNRENEPLPLI
-308 IRKSDGGYNY
+308 IRKGDGGYNY

-359 AEFMDETIKAVHVP
+359 AKFMDEKIKAVHVS

-388 EGKVI
+388 EGKAI
-393 TLKELLEESVLRAEK
+393 TLEELLEESVNRAEK
-408 LIIEKNPSMSAL
+408 LILEKNSSMS
-420 ERNKVS
+420 ESDRKKVS

-470 RICSIFRKSSV
+470 RICSIFRKSSIP
-481 SRESTIYSEIL
+481 RESTFNSEIL

-500 LSKSIIRFSESI
+500 LSKSIIGFSESI

-520 PHRLAVYLH
+520 PHRLAIYLH

-541 CPVLDTNDETTM
+541 CPVLVSNDEAKM

-566 LKKGLEL
+566 LKTGLGL
-573 LGIETPTNM
+573 LGIETPENM

>member
-1 MVLGDLMRA
+1 MRE
-10 LHDEIVPKL
+10 LHNEIVPKL
-19 SIAMGKLE
+19 STAMVKLG
-27 LNENQWLNSLGS
+27 LNDNQWLSSLGS

-51 CHTFSKFF
+51 CHTLSKIL

-66 AIEIANNLGPELS
+66 AIDIANNLDSELS

-92 FKARNSW
+92 FKAKNSW
-99 ISKKISSMNL
+99 ISKKISSMNS

-115 GLENRK
+115 ELENRK

-144 VIGDALSRILSFKG
+144 VIGDALSRIFSFKG

-183 CDKNNIGDIDLSTFY
+183 CDNNNVGEIELSTFY
-198 REARYKF
+198 KEARYKF
-205 ENIDNFALRSRKRVV
+205 ENIDDFALRSRQRVV
-220 KLQSRDEETI
+220 KLQSRDAETI

-237 DLSLVNFNLI
+237 DFSLVNFNSV

-272 VVKRLESKNLIVE
+272 VVKRLESQNLIVE

-296 WYNRENDPLPLI
+296 WFNRENEPLPLI
-308 IRKSDGGYNY
+308 IRKGDGGYNY

-359 AEFMDETIKAVHVP
+359 AKFMDEKIKAVHVS

-388 EGKVI
+388 EGKAI
-393 TLKELLEESVLRAEK
+393 TLKELLEESVNRAEK
-408 LIIEKNPSMSAL
+408 LILEKNSSMSDSD
-420 ERNKVS
+420 RKKIS

-470 RICSIFRKSSV
+470 RICSIFRKSSI
-481 SRESTIYSEIL
+481 SRESTFNSEIL

-500 LSKSIIRFSESI
+500 LSKSLIGFSESI

-541 CPVLDTNDETTM
+541 CPVLVSNDETQM

-566 LKKGLEL
+566 LKTGLGL
-573 LGIETPTNM
+573 LGIETPENM

>member
-1 MVLGDLMRA
+1 MRE
-10 LHDEIVPKL
+10 LHNEIVPKL
-19 SIAMGKLE
+19 STAMVKLG
-27 LNENQWLNSLGS
+27 LNDNQWLSSLGS

-51 CHTFSKFF
+51 CHTLSKIL

-66 AIEIANNLGPELS
+66 AIEIANNLDSELS
-79 EIVEINIVNGFLN
+79 EIVDINIVNGFLN
-92 FKARNSW
+92 FKAKNSW
-99 ISKKISSMNL
+99 ISKKISSMNS

-115 GLENRK
+115 ELENRK

-144 VIGDALSRILSFKG
+144 VIGDALSRIFSFKG

-183 CDKNNIGDIDLSTFY
+183 CDNSNVGEIELSTFY
-198 REARYKF
+198 KEARYKF
-205 ENIDNFALRSRKRVV
+205 ENIDDFALRSRQRVV
-220 KLQSRDEETI
+220 KLQSRDAETI

-237 DLSLVNFNLI
+237 DFSLVNFNSV

-272 VVKRLESKNLIVE
+272 VVKRLESQNLIVE

-296 WYNRENDPLPLI
+296 WYNRENEPLPLI
-308 IRKSDGGYNY
+308 IRKGDGGYNY

-359 AEFMDETIKAVHVP
+359 AKFMDEKIKAVHVS

-388 EGKVI
+388 EGKAI
-393 TLKELLEESVLRAEK
+393 TLKELLEESVNRAEK
-408 LIIEKNPSMSAL
+408 LILEKNSSMSDSD
-420 ERNKVS
+420 RKKVS

-470 RICSIFRKSSV
+470 RICSIFRKSSI
-481 SRESTIYSEIL
+481 SRESTFNSEIL

-500 LSKSIIRFSESI
+500 LSKSLIGFSESI

-541 CPVLDTNDETTM
+541 CPVLVSNDETQM

-566 LKKGLEL
+566 LKTGLGL
-573 LGIETPTNM
+573 LGIETPENM

>member
-1 MVLGDLMRA
+1 MVLGDLMRE
-10 LHDEIVPKL
+10 LHNEIVPKL
-19 SIAMGKLE
+19 STAMVELG

-51 CHTFSKFF
+51 CHTLSKIL

-66 AIEIANNLGPELS
+66 AIAIANNLDSELS
-79 EIVEINIVNGFLN
+79 EIAEINIVNGFLN
-92 FKARNSW
+92 FKAQNSW
-99 ISKKISSMNL
+99 ISKKISSMNS

-115 GLENRK
+115 ELENRK

-144 VIGDALSRILSFKG
+144 VIGDALSRIFSFKG

-183 CDKNNIGDIDLSTFY
+183 CDNNNVGEIDLSTFY
-198 REARYKF
+198 KEARYKF
-205 ENIDNFALRSRKRVV
+205 ENIDDFALRSRQRVV
-220 KLQSRDEETI
+220 KLQSRDAETI

-237 DLSLVNFNLI
+237 DFSLVNFNSV

-272 VVKRLESKNLIVE
+272 VVKRLESQGLIVE

-296 WYNRENDPLPLI
+296 WYNRENEPLPLI
-308 IRKSDGGYNY
+308 IRKGDGGYNY

-359 AEFMDETIKAVHVP
+359 AKFMDEKIKAVHVS

-388 EGKVI
+388 EGKAI
-393 TLKELLEESVLRAEK
+393 TLEELLEESVNRAEK
-408 LIIEKNPSMSAL
+408 LILEKNSSMS
-420 ERNKVS
+420 ESDRKKVS

-470 RICSIFRKSSV
+470 RICSIFRKSSIP
-481 SRESTIYSEIL
+481 RESTFNSEIL

-500 LSKSIIRFSESI
+500 LSKSIIGFSESI

-541 CPVLDTNDETTM
+541 CPVLVSNDEAKM

-566 LKKGLEL
+566 LKTGLGL
-573 LGIETPTNM
+573 LGIETPENM

>member
-1 MVLGDLMRA
+1 MRE
-10 LHDEIVPKL
+10 LHNEIVPKL
-19 SIAMGKLE
+19 STAMVELG

-51 CHTFSKFF
+51 CHTLSKIL

-66 AIEIANNLGPELS
+66 AIAIANNLDSELS
-79 EIVEINIVNGFLN
+79 EIAEINIVNGFLN
-92 FKARNSW
+92 FKAKNSW
-99 ISKKISSMNL
+99 ISKKISSMNS

-115 GLENRK
+115 ELENRK

-144 VIGDALSRILSFKG
+144 VIGDALSRIFSFKG

-183 CDKNNIGDIDLSTFY
+183 CDNNNVGEIDLSTFY
-198 REARYKF
+198 KEARYKF
-205 ENIDNFALRSRKRVV
+205 ENIDDFALRSRQRVV
-220 KLQSRDEETI
+220 KLQSRDAETI

-237 DLSLVNFNLI
+237 DFSLVNFNSV
-247 YQMLGVLL
+247 YQLLGVLL

-272 VVKRLESKNLIVE
+272 VVKRLESQDLIVE

-296 WYNRENDPLPLI
+296 WYNRENEPLPLI
-308 IRKSDGGYNY
+308 IRKGDGGYNY

-359 AEFMDETIKAVHVP
+359 AKFMDEKTRAVHVS

-388 EGKVI
+388 EGKAI
-393 TLKELLEESVLRAEK
+393 TLEELLEESVNRAEK
-408 LIIEKNPSMSAL
+408 LILEKNSSMSDSD
-420 ERNKVS
+420 RKKVS

-470 RICSIFRKSSV
+470 RICSIFRKSSI
-481 SRESTIYSEIL
+481 SRESTFNSEIL

-500 LSKSIIRFSESI
+500 LSKSIIGFSESI

-541 CPVLDTNDETTM
+541 CPVLISNDEAKM

-566 LKKGLEL
+566 LKTGLGL
-573 LGIETPTNM
+573 LGIETPENM

>member
-1 MVLGDLMRA
+1 MRE
-10 LHDEIVPKL
+10 LHNEIVPKL
-19 SIAMGKLE
+19 STAMVKLG
-27 LNENQWLNSLGS
+27 LNDNQWLSSLGS

-51 CHTFSKFF
+51 CHTLSKIL

-66 AIEIANNLGPELS
+66 AIEIANNLDSELS

-92 FKARNSW
+92 FKAKNSW
-99 ISKKISSMNL
+99 ISKKISSMNS

-115 GLENRK
+115 ELENRK

-183 CDKNNIGDIDLSTFY
+183 CDNNNVGEIDLSTFY
-198 REARYKF
+198 KEARYKF
-205 ENIDNFALRSRKRVV
+205 ENIDDFALRSRQRVV
-220 KLQSRDEETI
+220 KLQSRDAETI

-237 DLSLVNFNLI
+237 DFSIVNFNSV

-272 VVKRLESKNLIVE
+272 VVKRLESQNLIVE

-296 WYNRENDPLPLI
+296 WYNRENEPLPLI
-308 IRKSDGGYNY
+308 IRKGDGGYNY

-346 SQHFSMVFQVAKD
+346 SQHFSMIFQVAKD
-359 AEFMDETIKAVHVP
+359 AKFMDEKIKAVHVS

-388 EGKVI
+388 EGKAI
-393 TLKELLEESVLRAEK
+393 TLKELLEESVNRAEK
-408 LIIEKNPSMSAL
+408 LILEKNSSMSDSD
-420 ERNKVS
+420 RKKIS

-470 RICSIFRKSSV
+470 RICSIFRKSSI
-481 SRESTIYSEIL
+481 SRESTFNSEIL

-500 LSKSIIRFSESI
+500 LSKSLIGFSESI

-541 CPVLDTNDETTM
+541 CPVLVSNDETQM

-566 LKKGLEL
+566 LKTGLGL
-573 LGIETPTNM
+573 LGIETPENM

>member
-1 MVLGDLMRA
+1 MRE
-10 LHDEIVPKL
+10 LHNEIVPKL
-19 SIAMGKLE
+19 STAMVKLG

-51 CHTFSKFF
+51 CHTLSKIL

-66 AIEIANNLGPELS
+66 AIAIANNLDSELS
-79 EIVEINIVNGFLN
+79 DIAEINIVNGFLN
-92 FKARNSW
+92 FKAKNSW
-99 ISKKISSMNL
+99 ISKKISSMNS

-115 GLENRK
+115 ELENRK

-144 VIGDALSRILSFKG
+144 VIGDALSRIFSFKG

-183 CDKNNIGDIDLSTFY
+183 CDNNNVGEIDLSTFY
-198 REARYKF
+198 KEARYKF
-205 ENIDNFALRSRKRVV
+205 ENIDDFALRSRQRVV
-220 KLQSRDEETI
+220 KLQSRDAETI

-237 DLSLVNFNLI
+237 DFSLVNFNSV

-272 VVKRLESKNLIVE
+272 VVKRLESQDLIVE

-296 WYNRENDPLPLI
+296 WYNRENEPLPLI
-308 IRKSDGGYNY
+308 IRKGDGGYNY

-346 SQHFSMVFQVAKD
+346 SQHFSMVFQVAND
-359 AEFMDETIKAVHVP
+359 AKFMDEKIKAVHVS

-388 EGKVI
+388 EGKAI
-393 TLKELLEESVLRAEK
+393 TLEELLEESVNRAEK
-408 LIIEKNPSMSAL
+408 LILEKNSSMSDSD
-420 ERNKVS
+420 RKKVS

-470 RICSIFRKSSV
+470 RICSIFRKSSI
-481 SRESTIYSEIL
+481 SRESTFNSEIL

-500 LSKSIIRFSESI
+500 LSKSIIGFSESI

-541 CPVLDTNDETTM
+541 CPVLVSNDETQM

-566 LKKGLEL
+566 LKTGLGL
-573 LGIETPTNM
+573 LGIETPENM

>member
-1 MVLGDLMRA
+1 MRE
-10 LHDEIVPKL
+10 LHNEIVPKL
-19 SIAMGKLE
+19 SIAMVELG

-51 CHTFSKFF
+51 CHTLSKIL

-66 AIEIANNLGPELS
+66 AIAIANNLDSELS
-79 EIVEINIVNGFLN
+79 EIAEINIVNGFLN
-92 FKARNSW
+92 FKAKNSW
-99 ISKKISSMNL
+99 ISKKISSMNS

-115 GLENRK
+115 ELENRK

-144 VIGDALSRILSFKG
+144 VIGDALSRIFSFKG

-183 CDKNNIGDIDLSTFY
+183 CDNNNVGEIDLSTFY
-198 REARYKF
+198 KEARYKF
-205 ENIDNFALRSRKRVV
+205 ENIDDFALRSRQRVV
-220 KLQSRDEETI
+220 KLQSRDAETI

-237 DLSLVNFNLI
+237 DFSLVNFNSV
-247 YQMLGVLL
+247 YQLLGVLL

-272 VVKRLESKNLIVE
+272 VVKRLESQDLIVE

-296 WYNRENDPLPLI
+296 WYNRENEPLPLI
-308 IRKSDGGYNY
+308 IRKGDGGYNY

-359 AEFMDETIKAVHVP
+359 AKFMDEKTKAVHVS

-388 EGKVI
+388 EGKAI
-393 TLKELLEESVLRAEK
+393 TLEELLEESVNRAEK
-408 LIIEKNPSMSAL
+408 LILEKNSSMSDSD
-420 ERNKVS
+420 RKKVS

-470 RICSIFRKSSV
+470 RICSIFRKSSI
-481 SRESTIYSEIL
+481 SRESTFNSEIL

-500 LSKSIIRFSESI
+500 LSKSLIGFSESI

-541 CPVLDTNDETTM
+541 CPVLVSNDETQM

-566 LKKGLEL
+566 LKTGLGL
-573 LGIETPTNM
+573 LGIETPENM

>member
-1 MVLGDLMRA
+1 MRE
-10 LHDEIVPKL
+10 LHNEIVPKL
-19 SIAMGKLE
+19 STAMVKLG

-51 CHTFSKFF
+51 CHTLSKIL

-66 AIEIANNLGPELS
+66 AIAIANNLDSELS
-79 EIVEINIVNGFLN
+79 DIAEINIVNGFLN
-92 FKARNSW
+92 FKAKNSW
-99 ISKKISSMNL
+99 ISKKISSMNS

-115 GLENRK
+115 ELENRK

-144 VIGDALSRILSFKG
+144 VIGDALSRIFSFKG

-183 CDKNNIGDIDLSTFY
+183 CDNNNVGEIDLSTFY
-198 REARYKF
+198 KEARYKF
-205 ENIDNFALRSRKRVV
+205 ENIDDFALRSRQRVV
-220 KLQSRDEETI
+220 KLQSRDAETI

-237 DLSLVNFNLI
+237 DFSLVNFNSV

-272 VVKRLESKNLIVE
+272 VVKRLESQDLIVE

-296 WYNRENDPLPLI
+296 WYNRENEPLPLI
-308 IRKSDGGYNY
+308 IRKGDGGYNY

-346 SQHFSMVFQVAKD
+346 SQHFSMVFQVAND
-359 AEFMDETIKAVHVP
+359 AKFMDEKIKAVHVS

-388 EGKVI
+388 EGKAI
-393 TLKELLEESVLRAEK
+393 TLEELLEESVNRAEK
-408 LIIEKNPSMSAL
+408 LILEKNSSMSDSD
-420 ERNKVS
+420 RKKVS

-470 RICSIFRKSSV
+470 RICSIFRKSSI
-481 SRESTIYSEIL
+481 SRESTFNSEIL

-500 LSKSIIRFSESI
+500 LSKSLIGFSESI

-541 CPVLDTNDETTM
+541 CPVLVSNDEAKM

-566 LKKGLEL
+566 LKTGLGL
-573 LGIETPTNM
+573 LGIETPENM

>member
-1 MVLGDLMRA
+1 MRE
-10 LHDEIVPKL
+10 LHNEIVPKL
-19 SIAMGKLE
+19 STAMVKLG

-39 STDKTHGDITLP
+39 STDRTHGDITLP
-51 CHTFSKFF
+51 CHTLSKIL

-66 AIEIANNLGPELS
+66 AIAIANNLDSELS
-79 EIVEINIVNGFLN
+79 EIAEINIVNGFLN
-92 FKARNSW
+92 FKAQNSW
-99 ISKKISSMNL
+99 ISKKISSMNS

-115 GLENRK
+115 DLENGK

-183 CDKNNIGDIDLSTFY
+183 CDNNNVGEIDLSTFY
-198 REARYKF
+198 KEARYKF
-205 ENIDNFALRSRKRVV
+205 ENIDDFALRSRQRVV
-220 KLQSRDEETI
+220 KLQSRDAETI
-230 DLWQKLV
+230 DLWKKLV
-237 DLSLVNFNLI
+237 DFSLVNFNSV

-272 VVKRLESKNLIVE
+272 VVKRLESQDLIVE

-296 WYNRENDPLPLI
+296 WYNRENETLPLI
-308 IRKSDGGYNY
+308 IRKGDGGYNY

-346 SQHFSMVFQVAKD
+346 SQHFSMIFQVAKD
-359 AEFMDETIKAVHVP
+359 AKFMDEKIKAVHVS

-388 EGKVI
+388 EGKAI
-393 TLKELLEESVLRAEK
+393 TLEELLEESVNRAEK
-408 LIIEKNPSMSAL
+408 LILEKNSSMSDSD
-420 ERNKVS
+420 RKKVS

-470 RICSIFRKSSV
+470 RICSIFRKSSI
-481 SRESTIYSEIL
+481 SRESTFNSEIL

-500 LSKSIIRFSESI
+500 LSKSIIGFSESI

-541 CPVLDTNDETTM
+541 CPVLVSNDEAKM

-566 LKKGLEL
+566 LKTGLGL
-573 LGIETPTNM
+573 LGIETPENM

>member
-1 MVLGDLMRA
+1 MRE
-10 LHDEIVPKL
+10 LHNEIVPKL
-19 SIAMGKLE
+19 STAMMKLG

-51 CHTFSKFF
+51 CHTLSKIL

-66 AIEIANNLGPELS
+66 AIAIANNLDSELS
-79 EIVEINIVNGFLN
+79 EIAEINIVNGFLN
-92 FKARNSW
+92 FKAKNSW
-99 ISKKISSMNL
+99 ISKKISSMNS

-115 GLENRK
+115 ELENRK

-144 VIGDALSRILSFKG
+144 VIGDALSRIFSFKG

-183 CDKNNIGDIDLSTFY
+183 CDNNNVGEIDLSTFY
-198 REARYKF
+198 KEARYKF
-205 ENIDNFALRSRKRVV
+205 ENIDDFALRSRQRVV
-220 KLQSRDEETI
+220 KLQSRDAETI

-237 DLSLVNFNLI
+237 DFSLVNFNSV

-272 VVKRLESKNLIVE
+272 VVKRLESQDLIVE

-296 WYNRENDPLPLI
+296 WYNRENEPLPLI
-308 IRKSDGGYNY
+308 IRKGDGGYNY

-359 AEFMDETIKAVHVP
+359 AKFMDEKTRAVHVS

-388 EGKVI
+388 EGKAI
-393 TLKELLEESVLRAEK
+393 TLEELLEESVNRAEK
-408 LIIEKNPSMSAL
+408 LILEKNSSMSDSD
-420 ERNKVS
+420 RKKVS

-470 RICSIFRKSSV
+470 RICSIFRKSSI
-481 SRESTIYSEIL
+481 SRESTFNSEIL

-500 LSKSIIRFSESI
+500 LSKSIIGFSESI

-541 CPVLDTNDETTM
+541 CPVLVSNDETQM

-566 LKKGLEL
+566 LKTGLGL
-573 LGIETPTNM
+573 LGIETPENM

>member
-1 MVLGDLMRA
+1 MRE
-10 LHDEIVPKL
+10 LHNEIVPKL
-19 SIAMGKLE
+19 STAMVELG

-51 CHTFSKFF
+51 CHTLSKIL

-66 AIEIANNLGPELS
+66 AIAIANNLDSELS
-79 EIVEINIVNGFLN
+79 EIAEINIVNGFLN
-92 FKARNSW
+92 FKAKNSW
-99 ISKKISSMNL
+99 ISKKISSMNS

-115 GLENRK
+115 ELENRK

-144 VIGDALSRILSFKG
+144 VIGDALSRIFSFKG

-183 CDKNNIGDIDLSTFY
+183 CDNNNVGEIDLSTFY
-198 REARYKF
+198 KEARYKF
-205 ENIDNFALRSRKRVV
+205 ENIDDFALRSRQRVV
-220 KLQSRDEETI
+220 KLQSRDAETI

-237 DLSLVNFNLI
+237 DFSLVNFNSV

-272 VVKRLESKNLIVE
+272 VVKRLESQDLIVE

-296 WYNRENDPLPLI
+296 WYNRENEPLPLI
-308 IRKSDGGYNY
+308 IRKGDGGYNY

-359 AEFMDETIKAVHVP
+359 AKFMDEKTRAVHVS

-388 EGKVI
+388 EGKAI
-393 TLKELLEESVLRAEK
+393 TLEELLEESVNRAEK
-408 LIIEKNPSMSAL
+408 LILEKNSSMSDSD
-420 ERNKVS
+420 RKKVS

-470 RICSIFRKSSV
+470 RICSIFRKSSI
-481 SRESTIYSEIL
+481 SRESTFNSEIL

-500 LSKSIIRFSESI
+500 LSKSIIGFSESI

-541 CPVLDTNDETTM
+541 CPVLISNDEAKM

-566 LKKGLEL
+566 LKTGLGL
-573 LGIETPTNM
+573 LGIETPENM

>member
-1 MVLGDLMRA
+1 MRE
-10 LHDEIVPKL
+10 LHNEIVPKL
-19 SIAMGKLE
+19 STAMVELG

-51 CHTFSKFF
+51 CHTLSKIL

-66 AIEIANNLGPELS
+66 AIAIANNLDSELS
-79 EIVEINIVNGFLN
+79 EIAEINIVNGFLN
-92 FKARNSW
+92 FKAKNSW
-99 ISKKISSMNL
+99 ISKKISSMNS

-115 GLENRK
+115 ELENRK

-144 VIGDALSRILSFKG
+144 VIGDALSRIFSFKG

-183 CDKNNIGDIDLSTFY
+183 CDNNNVGEIDLSTFY
-198 REARYKF
+198 KEARYKF
-205 ENIDNFALRSRKRVV
+205 ENIDDFALRSRQRVV
-220 KLQSRDEETI
+220 KLQSRDAETI

-237 DLSLVNFNLI
+237 DFSLVNFNSV

-272 VVKRLESKNLIVE
+272 VVKRLESQDLIVE

-296 WYNRENDPLPLI
+296 WYNRENEPLPLI
-308 IRKSDGGYNY
+308 IRKGDGGYNY

-359 AEFMDETIKAVHVP
+359 AKFMDEKTRAVHVS

-388 EGKVI
+388 EGKAI
-393 TLKELLEESVLRAEK
+393 TLEELLEESVNRAEK
-408 LIIEKNPSMSAL
+408 LILEKNSSMSDSD
-420 ERNKVS
+420 RKKVS

-470 RICSIFRKSSV
+470 RICSIFRKSSI
-481 SRESTIYSEIL
+481 SRESTFNSEIL

-500 LSKSIIRFSESI
+500 LSKSIIGFSESI

-541 CPVLDTNDETTM
+541 CPVLVSNDETQM

-566 LKKGLEL
+566 LKTGLGL
-573 LGIETPTNM
+573 LGIETPENM

>member
-1 MVLGDLMRA
+1 MRE
-10 LHDEIVPKL
+10 LHNEIVPKL
-19 SIAMGKLE
+19 SIAMVELG

-51 CHTFSKFF
+51 CHTLSKIL

-66 AIEIANNLGPELS
+66 AIAIANNLDSELS
-79 EIVEINIVNGFLN
+79 EIAEINIVNGFLN
-92 FKARNSW
+92 FKAKNSW
-99 ISKKISSMNL
+99 ISKKISSMNS

-115 GLENRK
+115 ELENRK

-144 VIGDALSRILSFKG
+144 VIGDALSRIFSFKG

-183 CDKNNIGDIDLSTFY
+183 CDNNNVGEIELSTFY
-198 REARYKF
+198 KEARYKF
-205 ENIDNFALRSRKRVV
+205 ENIDDFALRSRQRVV
-220 KLQSRDEETI
+220 KLQSRDAETI

-237 DLSLVNFNLI
+237 DFSLVNFNSV

-272 VVKRLESKNLIVE
+272 VVKRLESQNLIVE

-296 WYNRENDPLPLI
+296 WYNRENEPLPLI
-308 IRKSDGGYNY
+308 IRKGDGGYNY

-359 AEFMDETIKAVHVP
+359 AKFMDEKIKAVHVS

-388 EGKVI
+388 EGKAI
-393 TLKELLEESVLRAEK
+393 TLKELLEESVNRAEK
-408 LIIEKNPSMSAL
+408 LILEKNSSMSDSD
-420 ERNKVS
+420 RKKVS

-470 RICSIFRKSSV
+470 RICSIFRKSSI
-481 SRESTIYSEIL
+481 SRESTFNSEIL

-500 LSKSIIRFSESI
+500 LSKSLIGFSESI

-541 CPVLDTNDETTM
+541 CPVLISNDEAKM

-566 LKKGLEL
+566 LKTGLGL
-573 LGIETPTNM
+573 LGIETPENM